1 MLLTTIFLILFYRVS
16 LDGFVYRLASC
27 CCKRDRYSWA
37 PSWLTAQSIVTFA
50 NIQVWMFG
58 SLVLA
63 VFVKE
68 IKEVVSPLGSLAA
81 VFIFVLPG

>member
-1 MLLTTIFLILFYRVS
+1 MFVMYRIS
-16 LDGFVYRLASC
+16 LDGFVFRLASC
-27 CCKRDRYSWA
+27 CCKGEHYSWA
-37 PSWLTAQSIVTFA
+37 PSWLTAQFIVTFV
-50 NIQVWMFG
+50 NIQIWMLA